1 MDFNS
6 GSLPLDF
13 ISVYLDLTTEESTT
27 EVPQLEDNVAGA
39 AQTVLTEPVGE
50 QVDKRPP
57 SNQSNSSCDTEGS
70 LTFYADKTLRALAAN
85 DLSLDIAFLP
95 PPTGNVQTEKI
106 IDERQDAP
114 SSDSPRKELIA
125 TRPDLTMEQE
135 ISGSFA
141 IKEPTPDNGKDY
153 FSTDASEVE
162 ELYDSMGA
170 VGLQNRPTS
179 SIVNSEL
186 FSIPNDTPGDSK
198 KATEETP
205 VG

>member
-1 MDFNS
+1 M
-6 GSLPLDF
+6 
-13 ISVYLDLTTEESTT
+13 TTEESTT
-27 EVPQLEDNVAGA
+27 EVPQLENSVAGA
-39 AQTVLTEPVGE
+39 VQTVLTEPDGE

-85 DLSLDIAFLP
+85 DPSLDIAFLP
-95 PPTGNVQTEKI
+95 PPSRNVQTEKI
-106 IDERQDAP
+106 IDEQQDAP
-114 SSDSPRKELIA
+114 SSDSPQKELVA
-125 TRPDLTMEQE
+125 TRPDLTTEQGT
-135 ISGSFA
+135 SGSFA

-170 VGLQNRPTS
+170 EGVQNRPTS

-186 FSIPNDTPGDSK
+186 F
-198 KATEETP
+198 
-205 VG
+205 